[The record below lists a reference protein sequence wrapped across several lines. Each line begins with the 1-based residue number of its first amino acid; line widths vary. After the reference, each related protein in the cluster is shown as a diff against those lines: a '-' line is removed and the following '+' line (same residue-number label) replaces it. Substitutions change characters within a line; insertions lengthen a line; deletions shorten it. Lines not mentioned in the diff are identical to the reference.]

1 MSPMTRRRQHGFTY
15 LSLMILLAIIGLV
28 TASSI
33 KLGSVLQR
41 SRAEQELLEIGAAFS
56 DALHSYAEATPS
68 GQPTMP
74 PTLTDLLR
82 DPRFPTLKRH
92 LRKIFVDPVTGRAE
106 WGIVYAGDHTGVLA
120 IYSLS
125 SARPVK
131 ISNFPQRFASF
142 AGVSRISDWK
152 FTAGQTS
159 ASTMPA
165 GDANPAPTPAPA
177 TPVVSPLPQPREEN
191 PESTAPAQEVIGRA
205 RKNEENP
212 APEEPP
218 TPVAERNFT
227 PLKQDFS

>member
-1 MSPMTRRRQHGFTY
+1 MSPMTQRRQHGFTY

-56 DALHSYAEATPS
+56 DALQSYAEATPS

-74 PTLTDLLR
+74 PTLKDLLR

-131 ISNFPQRFASF
+131 VSNFPQRFASF

-152 FTAGQTS
+152 FTAGQLS
-159 ASTMPA
+159 ANTAPA
-165 GDANPAPTPAPA
+165 GDTNPAPTTPA
-177 TPVVSPLPQPREEN
+177 VSPLPQAREEN
-191 PESTAPAQEVIGRA
+191 PESAAPAPEVIGRS
-205 RKNEENP
+205 RENEENP
-212 APEEPP
+212 APEEPSA
-218 TPVAERNFT
+218 PVAERNFT